1 MVVEAIAGFWTG
13 SLALLSD
20 AAHMFSDAASL
31 ALALLAVRLAQ
42 RPADARRSYGHGR
55 YEVLAAFVNGLTLV
69 LLGVWIVIEAVQRL
83 FAPVA
88 VMGAP
93 MLVVAVLGAVVNL
106 AMYFYLHREG
116 GNLNVQGAA
125 AHVLSDLLG
134 SVAAIAAAI
143 VILTSGWTMADPL
156 LSMLVALLTIRI
168 GWKVT
173 RSSAHVLL
181 EGHPPDLDLPAL
193 ERGLSAAVPALAE
206 IHHVHAWAITPE
218 RPQLTFH
225 ARLVPGADGGAALV
239 AIQRF
244 LGEHYP
250 RVHATV
256 QVEPAG
262 DDAGCGA
269 GQGCA

>member
-1 MVVEAIAGFWTG
+1 MVVEAVAGFWTG

-55 YEVLAAFVNGLTLV
+55 YEVLAAFVNGLTLM
-69 LLGVWIVIEAVQRL
+69 LLGVWIVVEGLQRL
-83 FAPVA
+83 FEPVA
-88 VMGAP
+88 VMGTP
-93 MLVVAVLGAVVNL
+93 MLVVAVIGAIVNL
-106 AMYFYLHREG
+106 AMFAYLHREG

-134 SVAAIAAAI
+134 SAAAI
-143 VILTSGWTMADPL
+143 IAALVILGTGWMMADPL
-156 LSMLVALLTIRI
+156 LSMLVALLTGRM
-168 GWKVT
+168 GWIVT
-173 RSSAHVLL
+173 RASAHVLL
-181 EGHPPDLDLPAL
+181 EGHPPDLDLPTL
-193 ERGLSAAVPALAE
+193 ERGLSAAVPALE
-206 IHHVHAWAITPE
+206 GIHHVHAWAITPE

-225 ARLVPGADGGAALV
+225 ARLIPGADGGAAL
-239 AIQRF
+239 AEIQRF
-244 LGEHYP
+244 LSEHYP

-262 DDAGCGA
+262 EDACGP
-269 GQGCA
+269 GHECG